1 MNNKITFPELVGL
14 VAESTS
20 TSERMSELFLKEL
33 FATISQALID
43 GQNVSIKN
51 LGSFEFV
58 ASGNE
63 SSKKL
68 VFKPDTSLAETI
80 NQPFAAFE
88 PIELSEDM
96 TAEMLQSID
105 NEMEPAQ
112 ISEDSETSGNFETS
126 ETTEIPQAAT
136 PLGIM
141 APPPFVPQHSEPV
154 IEQEPEQESE
164 PVAEPE
170 PEPEPVPE
178 PVAAPEPEPEITN
191 EPDIVTE
198 NNTDME
204 FDEEQRTV
212 QRYMKSEFEQAKHKI
227 AHQSFLKGLITGV
240 LATLALGAIIWG
252 AWSSGRNSVLSSRE
266 PVQADTI
273 ADQVAA
279 DTTPNELQPVEE
291 APTAAQQPAA
301 SGNVVTDTCTATMY
315 LSKMSTKHYG
325 KPDFWIYIYEE
336 NKDKIADPNN
346 VTPGTVVVVPPASK
360 YGIDPQDKSS
370 IDRARKRTYDLL
382 SNK

>member
-63 SSKKL
+63 GSKKL

-112 ISEDSETSGNFETS
+112 ISEDSETSGNLETS

-154 IEQEPEQESE
+154 IEQEPEQEPE

-212 QRYMKSEFEQAKHKI
+212 QRYMKSEFEQAMHKI

-279 DTTPNELQPVEE
+279 DTTPNEPQPVEE

>member
-96 TAEMLQSID
+96 TTEMLQSID

-112 ISEDSETSGNFETS
+112 ISEDSETSGNLETS

-136 PLGIM
+136 PPGIM

-154 IEQEPEQESE
+154 IEQEPEQELR
-164 PVAEPE
+164 
-170 PEPEPVPE
+170 
-178 PVAAPEPEPEITN
+178 
-191 EPDIVTE
+191 
-198 NNTDME
+198 
-204 FDEEQRTV
+204 Q
-212 QRYMKSEFEQAKHKI
+212 
-227 AHQSFLKGLITGV
+227 
-240 LATLALGAIIWG
+240 
-252 AWSSGRNSVLSSRE
+252 
-266 PVQADTI
+266 
-273 ADQVAA
+273 
-279 DTTPNELQPVEE
+279 
-291 APTAAQQPAA
+291 
-301 SGNVVTDTCTATMY
+301 
-315 LSKMSTKHYG
+315 
-325 KPDFWIYIYEE
+325 
-336 NKDKIADPNN
+336 
-346 VTPGTVVVVPPASK
+346 
-360 YGIDPQDKSS
+360 
-370 IDRARKRTYDLL
+370 
-382 SNK
+382 